1 MCVNVITM
9 PSVISY
15 YFMWDFVGIKNVVSF
30 IENNGYQI
38 IKIGS
43 FIVTQCTELP
53 GRIIRCDSPR
63 FDLHFQAISINGIST
78 RRRITEKSHTQCI
91 RNQPFSIVTNRIIL
105 GANYTSRTQL
115 R

>member
-1 MCVNVITM
+1 MCINVITM

-30 IENNGYQI
+30 IENNGNQI
-38 IKIGS
+38 IKIDS

-63 FDLHFQAISINGIST
+63 FDLHFLAISVNGI
-78 RRRITEKSHTQCI
+78 C
-91 RNQPFSIVTNRIIL
+91 
-105 GANYTSRTQL
+105 TSR
-115 R
+115 

>member
-43 FIVTQCTELP
+43 FIVTQCTQLS
-53 GRIIRCDSPR
+53 GRIIRRDSPR
-63 FDLHFQAISINGIST
+63 FDLNLLAISVDGVS
-78 RRRITEKSHTQCI
+78 
-91 RNQPFSIVTNRIIL
+91 
-105 GANYTSRTQL
+105 TSR
-115 R
+115 